1 MVKIPYCAHSHS
13 IRGPLMSR
21 FKIILVKM
29 GTIFANFC
37 QIQLLLCI
45 VPTTTSILLRRKILN
60 RIAAQSDQFIAI
72 LLCKLTLLSI
82 EVDTN
87 LSLSHCLHHER
98 EKKAFF
104 FFFVCL
110 HVSPCI
116 SPSIFVSVFLLNSLP
131 AAIPSI
137 LYFVIRFHV
146 RLCISLFCT
155 YLMVANKRVVSPIL
169 FVCLL
174 IWVEKLEVSHT

>member
-1 MVKIPYCAHSHS
+1 MHYLFLIPSSSMVKIPYCAHSHS

-82 EVDTN
+82 EVDPN

-98 EKKAFF
+98 EKKHFSSFLFVYTSLHASPLQYLSLFF
-104 FFFVCL
+104 CSILSRRLFPPF
-110 HVSPCI
+110 CI
-116 SPSIFVSVFLLNSLP
+116 LLSVFMCVFALVC
-131 AAIPSI
+131 
-137 LYFVIRFHV
+137 FV
-146 RLCISLFCT
+146 LT
-155 YLMVANKRVVSPIL
+155 
-169 FVCLL
+169 
-174 IWVEKLEVSHT
+174 

>member
-1 MVKIPYCAHSHS
+1 MHYLFLIPSSSMVKIPYCAHSHS

-60 RIAAQSDQFIAI
+60 RLAAQSDQFIAI

-98 EKKAFF
+98 EKK
-104 FFFVCL
+104 
-110 HVSPCI
+110 
-116 SPSIFVSVFLLNSLP
+116 SIFL
-131 AAIPSI
+131 
-137 LYFVIRFHV
+137 
-146 RLCISLFCT
+146 LFCLST
-155 YLMVANKRVVSPIL
+155 RLSMHLPFNICLCFFAQFSPGGYSL
-169 FVCLL
+169 HFVFCYPFSCASL
-174 IWVEKLEVSHT
+174 H